1 METKKKRVT
10 FSDEIDNGME
20 DSLLRRI
27 QWIPEDERIERDR
40 QNINCCRLTIA
51 ILSIEIAGCII
62 YATSCIWR

>member
-27 QWIPEDERIERDR
+27 QWIPEDELIERDR

-51 ILSIEIAGCII
+51 ILSIEIAVCII